1 MLVLTELRQAWR
13 TPVYLIP
20 AVGLPVLLL
29 VVFGSIPSLTQ
40 PSKTFGGISFFT
52 IYTPTLM
59 VLVLMLL
66 GLLSLPSQ
74 MASYREQ
81 GVLRR
86 MSTTPVPA
94 SALLGAQ
101 VAVNI
106 LFAVVSI
113 ALILGVGAGA
123 FNLALPV
130 QFGWFVLSLVLAVAA
145 MFGIGLCIAAFAASP
160 RVSNVIA
167 GALFYPL
174 AFFSGM
180 YGPLTVYPGVVGRI
194 AKWAPTGA
202 AFNAL
207 HASLGGHFPSWV
219 ALGVLVA
226 YAVVFSA
233 IAVRWF
239 GWDVERSH
247 SRSGDILALLT
258 LTRGVTLPG
267 EITGEQVS
275 RTLRDGLPSRFEVR
289 PATKF
294 RGRLFG
300 FRTEPA
306 GRDVTVVTAGVS
318 GLWRA
323 EVTVVRA
330 SGETRVRIRSG
341 GDPLYSA
348 FGVARKVRRVL
359 REIDSHEPPRQEAAA
374 S

>member
-59 VLVLMLL
+59 VLVLL

-130 QFGWFVLSLVLAVAA
+130 QFGWFVLSLALAVAA

-207 HASLGGHFPSWV
+207 HASLGGTS
-219 ALGVLVA
+219 
-226 YAVVFSA
+226 
-233 IAVRWF
+233 
-239 GWDVERSH
+239 
-247 SRSGDILALLT
+247 
-258 LTRGVTLPG
+258 
-267 EITGEQVS
+267 
-275 RTLRDGLPSRFEVR
+275 
-289 PATKF
+289 
-294 RGRLFG
+294 
-300 FRTEPA
+300 PA
-306 GRDVTVVTAGVS
+306 GRRSGCSSPTRSCSAQSPSVGSAGTSSDPTAG
-318 GLWRA
+318 A
-323 EVTVVRA
+323 ETSSLCSR
-330 SGETRVRIRSG
+330 
-341 GDPLYSA
+341 
-348 FGVARKVRRVL
+348 
-359 REIDSHEPPRQEAAA
+359 
-374 S
+374 